1 MVVAAG
7 LHAITARAHVAP
19 ASAVVTALVD
29 EQPSAILGAA
39 LANSPEP
46 IASEQPCRAVQDRE
60 ENLLQ
65 TVGDTGPLCFD
76 PVLQLLLIAL
86 AAGVLVLFPSYY
98 YLFRVFNGEPAH
110 SADGID
116 EDPSL
121 FNF

>member
-29 EQPSAILGAA
+29 EQPSTILGAA

-65 TVGDTGPLCFD
+65 TVGDTGPLCTRSRLAVATHRAGGGGARTISFVLL
-76 PVLQLLLIAL
+76 PVPCL
-86 AAGVLVLFPSYY
+86 
-98 YLFRVFNGEPAH
+98 
-110 SADGID
+110 
-116 EDPSL
+116 
-121 FNF
+121 